1 MSQGITLSQALRVF
15 QGELGCGDEE
25 DSRDSTLE
33 AVRASIEYLLL
44 NGGGDILREW
54 FVVVHNGRFTFP
66 RDLETPVKYKFGRK
80 ADLGFG
86 MVNSAH
92 FPYSSQSISNCCG
105 YGNWDELRIAV
116 KPNKV
121 ATQFQPP
128 KQGLRLVATTR
139 DDRDV
144 GKKIMVNGNRC
155 KNPLKPTHYGHKTSG
170 EYLTIYKEDDPKKKY
185 GAWIFDEI
193 TGVVKDQTCSYVM
206 LSGIDTLNEEWYFLS
221 HYTPDETIPRYTEG
235 ELFAC
240 DCSCDFEL
248 HILGRVSPNINYCRN
263 EDILPLNSFEMLRL
277 LAKRARYD
285 DSGDLNEVNAY
296 EQRIQRL
303 IKKQVAYQ
311 QPPGRHPSVALGA
324 SGATLSNI

>member
-1 MSQGITLSQALRVF
+1 MAQGITLYQAIRIF
-15 QGELGCGDEE
+15 QGELGCGDE
-25 DSRDSTLE
+25 DSRESTLE

-54 FVVVHNGRFTFP
+54 VVPVRNGRFTFP
-66 RDLETPVKYKFGRK
+66 RDLETPVKYRCGRK
-80 ADLGFG
+80 ADFGFG
-86 MVNSAH
+86 AVQDAY
-92 FPYSSQSISNCCG
+92 FPYSSQSISSCCG

-121 ATQFQPP
+121 YTQFQPP
-128 KQGLRLVATTR
+128 KQGLRLVATTK

-144 GKKIMVNGNRC
+144 GKKIMINGNRC
-155 KNPLKPTHYGHKTSG
+155 HNPLKPTHFGHKTSG
-170 EYLTIYKEDDPKKKY
+170 ELLTIYKEDDPNKKY

-193 TGVVKDQTCSYVM
+193 TGVVKDETCAYVM
-206 LSGIDTLNEEWYFLS
+206 LSGIDTICKDWYFLS

-235 ELFAC
+235 ELFMC
-240 DCSCDFEL
+240 GCGECDFEM
-248 HILGRVSPNINYCRN
+248 HILGRVSPNVNYCRD
-263 EDILPLNSFEMLRL
+263 EDILPINSYELLRL

-285 DSGDLNEVNAY
+285 ETGDLNEVNAY

-311 QPPGRHPSVALGA
+311 QPPGRNPSFALGA
-324 SGATLSNI
+324 SGATLTNI